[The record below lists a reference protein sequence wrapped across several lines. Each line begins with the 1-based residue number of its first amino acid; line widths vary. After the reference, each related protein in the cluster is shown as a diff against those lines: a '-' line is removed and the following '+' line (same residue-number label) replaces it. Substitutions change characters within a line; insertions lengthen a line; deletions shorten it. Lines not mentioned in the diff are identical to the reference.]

1 MEKIKDLEDLPG
13 IGPKTAEKLRE
24 AGFRT
29 VESIAVASPK
39 ELFEIAEIGESSASK
54 IIEAAREAADVGGF
68 ITANELLE
76 KRKFIGKITSGSKRL
91 DELIAGGFETQAI
104 IEAFGE
110 FGSGKSQI
118 AHQLC
123 VNVQLPIEKGG
134 LDGGAIFIDTE
145 STFRPERIIQ
155 MAKGA
160 GLDPTEAMAKIR
172 VARAFNSDHQM
183 LLTEKAVELIE
194 AEKIKLLV
202 VDSLTSSFRSEYVG
216 RGTLA
221 ERQQKLAR
229 HLRTLHSIASNQDVC
244 VFVTNQVS
252 AKPDAFFGDPTR
264 PIGGHILGHSSTI
277 RLYLRKGKGG
287 QRIARLVDSPN
298 LPEGEAI
305 FFVTE
310 NGIEDK

>member
-39 ELFEIAEIGESSASK
+39 ELFEIAEIGESSAAK

-68 ITANELLE
+68 ITASELLE

-91 DELIAGGFETQAI
+91 DELIAGGFESQAI
-104 IEAFGE
+104 SEAFGE

-155 MAKGA
+155 MAKGL
-160 GLDPTEAMAKIR
+160 GLDPTEVLSRIR

-183 LLTEKAVELIE
+183 LLTEKSVELIE
-194 AEKIKLLV
+194 SEKIKLLV
-202 VDSLTSSFRSEYVG
+202 IDSLTSSFRSEYVG

-229 HLRTLHSIASNQDVC
+229 HLRTLHNIASNQDVC

-252 AKPDAFFGDPTR
+252 AKSDAFFGD
-264 PIGGHILGHSSTI
+264 
-277 RLYLRKGKGG
+277 
-287 QRIARLVDSPN
+287 
-298 LPEGEAI
+298 
-305 FFVTE
+305 
-310 NGIEDK
+310 

>member
-39 ELFEIAEIGESSASK
+39 ELFEIAEIGESSAAK

-68 ITANELLE
+68 ITASELLE

-91 DELIAGGFETQAI
+91 DELIAGGFESQAI
-104 IEAFGE
+104 SEAFGE

-155 MAKGA
+155 MAKGL
-160 GLDPTEAMAKIR
+160 GLAPTEVLSRIR

-183 LLTEKAVELIE
+183 LLTEKSVELIE
-194 AEKIKLLV
+194 SEKIKLLV
-202 VDSLTSSFRSEYVG
+202 IDSLTSSFRSEYVG

-229 HLRTLHSIASNQDVC
+229 HLRTLHNIASNQDVC

-277 RLYLRKGKGG
+277 RIYLRKGKGG

-305 FFVTE
+305 FFLTE

>member
-39 ELFEIAEIGESSASK
+39 ELFEIAEIGESSAAK

-68 ITANELLE
+68 ITASELLE

-91 DELIAGGFETQAI
+91 DELIAGGFESQAI
-104 IEAFGE
+104 SEAFGE

-155 MAKGA
+155 MAKGL
-160 GLDPTEAMAKIR
+160 GLDPTEVLSRIR

-183 LLTEKAVELIE
+183 LLTEKSVELIE
-194 AEKIKLLV
+194 SEKIKLLV
-202 VDSLTSSFRSEYVG
+202 IDSLTSSFRSEYVG

-229 HLRTLHSIASNQDVC
+229 HLRTLHNIASNQDVC

-277 RLYLRKGKGG
+277 RIYLRKGKGG

-305 FFVTE
+305 FFLTE

>member
-39 ELFEIAEIGESSASK
+39 ELFEIAEIGESSAAK

-68 ITANELLE
+68 ITASELLE

-91 DELIAGGFETQAI
+91 DELIAGGFESQAI
-104 IEAFGE
+104 SEAFGE

-155 MAKGA
+155 MAKGL
-160 GLDPTEAMAKIR
+160 GLDPTEVLSRIR

-183 LLTEKAVELIE
+183 LLTEKSVELIE
-194 AEKIKLLV
+194 SEKIKLLV
-202 VDSLTSSFRSEYVG
+202 IDSLTSSFRSEYVG

-229 HLRTLHSIASNQDVC
+229 HLRTLHNIASNQDVC

-264 PIGGHILGHSSTI
+264 PIGGNILGHSSTI
-277 RLYLRKGKGG
+277 RIYLRKGKGG

-305 FFVTE
+305 FFLTE